1 MFKSS
6 QGKTFL
12 RLEPIVFE
20 MLHFSLYLTKK
31 QAEQTKSRLFGLFA
45 CCLFAIQNQFKIQV
59 QVQH

>member
-1 MFKSS
+1 MFKSC

-45 CCLFAIQNQFKIQV
+45 CCLFAIQNQF
-59 QVQH
+59 